1 MTKEQKEKRYTELIS
16 IESFIHIF
24 KLKFVESSWKS
35 VEEVRDYSWTDEE
48 LSEKSKP
55 LVKLFTEGFCYYFAL
70 MLKGAY
76 PGGHVCLVKGH
87 GHIVYLYRGKFYD
100 INGERTNHREK
111 YIPIEYFGELM
122 GDFKHNL
129 VYSFGATKSEIK
141 TCIEHAKADNNI
153 LTKTHNIIHCISNC
167 WREGNVNGC
176 KESSTRFDGSFR
188 TYNV

>member
-48 LSEKSKP
+48 LYEKSKP

-76 PGGHVCLVKGH
+76 PGGHICLIKGH
-87 GHIVYLYRGKFYD
+87 GHIVYLYQGKFYD
-100 INGERTNHREK
+100 INGERTNRREK
-111 YIPIEYFGELM
+111 YIPIEYFGELI

-129 VYSFGATKSEIK
+129 VYSFGATKNEIK
-141 TCIEHAKADNNI
+141 TCLEYAKADNNI
-153 LTKTHNIIHCISNC
+153 LTKTHNIVHCITKC
-167 WREGNVNGC
+167 WEVM
-176 KESSTRFDGSFR
+176 
-188 TYNV
+188 